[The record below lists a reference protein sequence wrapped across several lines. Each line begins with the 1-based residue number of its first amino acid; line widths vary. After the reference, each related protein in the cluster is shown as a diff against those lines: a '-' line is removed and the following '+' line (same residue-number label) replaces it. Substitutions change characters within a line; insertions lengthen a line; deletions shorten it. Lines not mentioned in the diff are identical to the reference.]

1 MRGGWKWVLA
11 WARRETGLPKGRS
24 DGLKGP
30 VLVVNEGKEDQ
41 EKREVLV
48 EQAPSGQAG
57 YMGMFSRSWPCMWI
71 RQGPPLEFST
81 LPSCYR

>member
-41 EKREVLV
+41 EKREVV
-48 EQAPSGQAG
+48 GGTGS
-57 YMGMFSRSWPCMWI
+57 I
-71 RQGPPLEFST
+71 RTGWLYGDVLQVLALHVDKTGTPT
-81 LPSCYR
+81 